1 MGRPLRIEY
10 PEAFYHVTSRGNERK
25 DVFKSQRDREKFLTY
40 LQTATDRYGAAVHVY
55 CLMSNHYHLLLE
67 TPEGNLSQI
76 MRHINGA
83 YTNYY
88 NTKRNRTGHLFQGR
102 YKAILV
108 EADEYATEL
117 SRYIHLNPVRAK
129 MVEEPEAY
137 RWSSYRSYIGE
148 SKAPEWLKTAFI
160 LRYFGSNGKVA
171 EKEYQRFVHD
181 LLVEESDYSVD
192 CSTARA
198 ILGSPGF
205 MAAIEEKYLI
215 DKEPDRNLPELRKI
229 SKRLSLEAIIKE
241 SGSCFGE
248 NERLAAKASIY
259 ISHKYSGERLKD
271 IGQRFGIGESAVSQA
286 SKRFAEKMAED
297 AELRKL
303 VEKLHAKLRN
313 VNV

>member
-25 DVFKSQRDREKFLTY
+25 DVFKSQRDRERFLTY
-40 LQTATDRYGAAVHVY
+40 LQTATERYGAAIHVY

-129 MVEEPEAY
+129 MVEEPGAY
-137 RWSSYRSYIGE
+137 RWSSFRAYIGE
-148 SKAPEWLKTAFI
+148 SNAPEWLKTGFI
-160 LRYFGSNGKVA
+160 LGYFGSNGKVA
-171 EKEYQRFVHD
+171 GKEYQRFVQE
-181 LLVEESDYSVD
+181 LLGEENNYSVD
-192 CSTARA
+192 CSTATA
-198 ILGSPGF
+198 ILGSLEF
-205 MAAIEEKYLI
+205 MAAIEEKYLAN
-215 DKEPDRNLPELRKI
+215 KEPDRNLPELRKI
-229 SKRLSLEAIIKE
+229 TRRLSLEAIIAE
-241 SGSCFGE
+241 SGSCFRE

-259 ISHKYSGERLKD
+259 ISHKYSGAQLKE
-271 IGQRFGIGESAVSQA
+271 IGERFGIGESAVSQA

-297 AELRKL
+297 AELRNL